1 MTDAAPQPIAAA
13 PALPIGERILLCGG
27 LAALTALAWLYL
39 VRMPMA
45 PQDLGGLGARM
56 LSALPP
62 RLADLWL
69 TFMMWAVMM
78 VAMMVPSASPM
89 VMAYARIASARG
101 DRPALRVWLFT
112 SGYIAVWTLFSA
124 AATAIQFALLHWS
137 LISNALVTTPL
148 ASAAILAVAGVYQL
162 TPLKEACLGRCQSPI
177 GFFMTHWRDG
187 AAGALRMGL
196 AHGAFCVGCCWMLM
210 ALLFVAGVMNLAWVA
225 AISAFVL
232 LEKATPWGRAIAN
245 ASGIALLASAIAIAL
260 RR

>member
-1 MTDAAPQPIAAA
+1 MTEAASQPIASA
-13 PALPIGERILLCGG
+13 PVLPIGERIFLYGA

-39 VRMPMA
+39 VRMPMT
-45 PQDLGGLGARM
+45 PQDLGGLYARM

-62 RLADLWL
+62 RWADLWL
-69 TFMMWAVMM
+69 NFMMWAVMM
-78 VAMMVPSASPM
+78 VAMMVPSATPM
-89 VMAYARIASARG
+89 VMAFARVAGAHST
-101 DRPALRVWLFT
+101 RPTLRICLFA

-148 ASAAILAVAGVYQL
+148 AGGAILAVAGIYQL
-162 TPLKEACLGRCQSPI
+162 TPLKQSCLGRCQSPI
-177 GFFMTHWRDG
+177 GFLMTHWRDG

-210 ALLFVAGVMNLAWVA
+210 AVLFTVGVMNLAWVA
-225 AISAFVL
+225 LLSAFVL
-232 LEKATPWGRAIAN
+232 LEKATAWPRAIAN
-245 ASGIALLASAIAIAL
+245 ASGIALIASAIAVAL